1 MSRDSDHP
9 CFSGIRSKILWNLLL
24 VLFETLRCAY
34 CSFLLVN
41 DLQGK
46 TGVLWLILLGK
57 FDLNARQEKW
67 FLDLTCCKKWDIAW
81 VQRHRAYFLNSI
93 FADCKGLVSI
103 DHRALGHWPERRPS
117 SVTQQSMGLHICGQY
132 MKMQNCYQPDRI
144 FYTVVSNIISAMSA
158 FLSFCNFSTLLGW
171 NEFIKQFGAMILVGQ
186 KMKIK

>member
-103 DHRALGHWPERRPS
+103 HHRALG
-117 SVTQQSMGLHICGQY
+117 QSIGLHLWLSKAWTYICVDDLWR
-132 MKMQNCYQPDRI
+132 CRI
-144 FYTVVSNIISAMSA
+144 VINLIEFSTLLWVMSAMSA
-158 FLSFCNFSTLLGW
+158 FLSFCNFSTLSGW

-186 KMKIK
+186 KLKIK